1 MMKAAQIQNYSKN
14 IDVQIREVPL
24 PEIADYEVLIQ
35 VKAAAV
41 NPLELLIL
49 TGSVKLIQD
58 YSMPLTLGNECSGIV
73 EKVGR
78 NVWGIKEGDRVY
90 TRLPLRKIGAFAEY
104 VAVDQSAVALMP
116 EGWDF
121 PTAAAIPLAGL
132 TAYQGIR
139 EELEAKPGQSVLITG
154 GSGSFGQVAV
164 PVAKAMGLEVIVT
177 GSGRVREEFLA
188 MGADRYIDYKKENY
202 WETVSGVDHVIDI
215 LGADEFEHELSV
227 LKKGGRLLSLRTGP
241 NQAFALKNH
250 FPPAKRA
257 LFAMAGAKYDK
268 AARKQGKEYR
278 FLFVRSDGEQLKAIT
293 DIVEQFHIVPT
304 IDPHVFSLDQA
315 GEALKLMAQ
324 GATQGKVILWVS

>member
-1 MMKAAQIQNYSKN
+1 M
-14 IDVQIREVPL
+14 
-24 PEIADYEVLIQ
+24 
-35 VKAAAV
+35 
-41 NPLELLIL
+41 LIL
-49 TGSVKLIQD
+49 QH
-58 YSMPLTLGNECSGIV
+58 GNG
-73 EKVGR
+73 
-78 NVWGIKEGDRVY
+78 
-90 TRLPLRKIGAFAEY
+90 RLPLRKIGAFAEY

-164 PVAKAMGLEVIVT
+164 PVAKAMGLEVIIT

-202 WETVSGVDHVIDI
+202 WETVSGVDHVIDT

-278 FLFVRSDGEQLKAIT
+278 FLFVRSDGEQLKAIA

-304 IDPHVFSLDQA
+304 IGPHVFSLDQA

-324 GATQGKVILWVS
+324 GATQGKVILRVS

>member
-1 MMKAAQIQNYSKN
+1 MKAAQIQNYSKN

-78 NVWGIKEGDRVY
+78 NVWGIKEGGS
-90 TRLPLRKIGAFAEY
+90 RLYQIA
-104 VAVDQSAVALMP
+104 P
-116 EGWDF
+116 EKNRSVCGICGGGPKRRCSDAGRMGF
-121 PTAAAIPLAGL
+121 P
-132 TAYQGIR
+132 Y
-139 EELEAKPGQSVLITG
+139 
-154 GSGSFGQVAV
+154 GSFGQVAV
-164 PVAKAMGLEVIVT
+164 PVAKAMGLEVIVI

-202 WETVSGVDHVIDI
+202 WETVSGVDHVIDT

-293 DIVEQFHIVPT
+293 DIVEKFHIAPT

-324 GATQGKVILWVS
+324 GATQGKVILRVS

>member
-1 MMKAAQIQNYSKN
+1 MKAAQIQNYSKN

-58 YSMPLTLGNECSGIV
+58 YPMPLTLGNECSGIV

-90 TRLPLRKIGAFAEY
+90 TRLPLKKIGAFAEY

-116 EGWDF
+116 EGLDF
-121 PTAAAIPLAGL
+121 SPAAAIPLAGL
-132 TAYQGIR
+132 TAYQGIQ

-164 PVAKAMGLEVIVT
+164 PVAKAMGAAGCVRNFWPWELT
-177 GSGRVREEFLA
+177 GISITKQKITGRRCPGWI
-188 MGADRYIDYKKENY
+188 M
-202 WETVSGVDHVIDI
+202 
-215 LGADEFEHELSV
+215 
-227 LKKGGRLLSLRTGP
+227 
-241 NQAFALKNH
+241 
-250 FPPAKRA
+250 
-257 LFAMAGAKYDK
+257 
-268 AARKQGKEYR
+268 
-278 FLFVRSDGEQLKAIT
+278 
-293 DIVEQFHIVPT
+293 
-304 IDPHVFSLDQA
+304 
-315 GEALKLMAQ
+315 
-324 GATQGKVILWVS
+324 